1 MDSFK
6 KKVMI
11 IGAGPAGLFAALK
24 LANDSNFEISIF
36 DKGQDLDG
44 RLKKRNSVCGLGGAG
59 LFSDGKLIF
68 SPYIGNNLLEVIS
81 ERELISLIQEVEKKF
96 SHYSQIY
103 YQEDEKI
110 IEKRLEL
117 EKKAIQVGV
126 KFLPS
131 RLIHLGSDNLPFIID
146 KIKKDLESSRVN
158 FYFEK
163 LVEKIKDHK
172 IYVDGQAFDFD
183 YLILAPGRSGALW
196 LEKIVK
202 DLGIEYKYN
211 PLDIGVR
218 VETLAKVMEE
228 VCQIDYDPKFYIQTP
243 TYEDMIRTFCV
254 SPYGQVVCE
263 DHGDFVLVNGH
274 SHRNSKTENTN
285 FAFLVK
291 IRLTEPLENTNLYG
305 ETIAHEMTVV
315 GGGKPILQRFGDLKR
330 GRRSTWSRL
339 EKSTVA
345 PTLTEVTPGDISM
358 AMPYRFVKNILEGL
372 EILDK
377 LIPGIGGDNTLLYA
391 PEIKFHGLRVLAN
404 KFLETNLKNIFVA
417 GDGAGLSRGIV
428 GAAVSGLLAAE
439 GIMRKK

>member
-24 LANDSNFEISIF
+24 LANESNFEISIF

-81 ERELISLIQEVEKKF
+81 EKELISLIQEVEKKF

-126 KFLPS
+126 KFLSS

-146 KIKKDLESSRVN
+146 KIKKDLESSGVN